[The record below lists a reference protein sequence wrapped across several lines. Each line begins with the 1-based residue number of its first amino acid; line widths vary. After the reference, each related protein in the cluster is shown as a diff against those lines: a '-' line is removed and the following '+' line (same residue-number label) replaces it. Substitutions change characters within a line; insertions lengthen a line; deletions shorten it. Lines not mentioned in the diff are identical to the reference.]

1 MRTLKPAVPALLL
14 TLLLTGPAGCNGNTD
29 PGETPTPSPVTP
41 FNAHPSTTAP
51 TPTPTPTGPIRA
63 PDDPDWTENQLAAV
77 RLIDALEEWEEAAG
91 ADPRN
96 ADQITMWQLTWEP
109 FRTTTTDNLIKIA
122 SKGQSYVGGTTPVTR
137 VVGPEQVMDGRRE
150 IVVRQCQEDNPGA
163 YVVENGETNPPPG
176 EPRVE
181 YRYVVQWVEE
191 VQGWRVVEK
200 TKANPSC

>member
-14 TLLLTGPAGCNGNTD
+14 ALLLTGPAGCNGNTD

-51 TPTPTPTGPIRA
+51 TPTPTPTGPVRA
-63 PDDPDWTENQLAAV
+63 PDDPNWTANQLAAARMV
-77 RLIDALEEWEEAAG
+77 DAYEEWNEAAG
-91 ADPRN
+91 ADPKN
-96 ADQITMWQLTWEP
+96 ADQIPMLQLTWEP
-109 FRTTTTDNLIKIA
+109 FRTTATNNLIKLAA
-122 SKGQSYVGGTTPVTR
+122 SGQSYVGGFTPVIR
-137 VVGPEQVMDGRRE
+137 VVEAEQVMDGRRE
-150 IVVRQCQEDNPGA
+150 IVVQQCQEDNPGS
-163 YVVENGETNPPPG
+163 YTIDNGETMPLPG

-191 VQGWRVVEK
+191 VQGWRIVEM